1 MSDEDPLEHAELT
14 FLLGMAFQL
23 TLTEFVRRV
32 EAEGYGDLRPVHGF
46 AFQVLRHGGATSTEL
61 AARLGVTKQAAGQIV
76 AYLEER
82 GYVRRVEHAGG
93 GRRRLVVLTD
103 RAHEHLAVAGRTMHG
118 LERQIG
124 EELGEEGLASLRG
137 QLAELVRGLSGPE
150 LPPLRPVW

>member
-1 MSDEDPLEHAELT
+1 MNDPLERTELT

-23 TLTEFVRRV
+23 VLGEFVRGV
-32 EAEGYGDLRPVHGF
+32 DAEGYRELRPVHGF

-61 AARLGVTKQAAGQIV
+61 ADRLGVTKQAAGQIV

-103 RAHEHLAVAGRTMHG
+103 KAHEHLSVAGRVLHE
-118 LERQIG
+118 LEERIG
-124 EELGEEGLASLRG
+124 ERLGADGLTRMRAE
-137 QLAELVRGLSGPE
+137 LAELVRGLAGNE

>member
-1 MSDEDPLEHAELT
+1 MNDDPLERAELT

-23 TLTEFVRRV
+23 VLGEFVRGV
-32 EAEGYGDLRPVHGF
+32 GAAGYQELRPVHGF

-61 AARLGVTKQAAGQIV
+61 AERLGVTKQAAGQIV
-76 AYLEER
+76 TYLEER

-103 RAHEHLAVAGRTMHG
+103 RAHEHLAVAGRVLHA
-118 LERQIG
+118 LEERVG
-124 EELGEEGLASLRG
+124 ERLGTGGLAHLRG
-137 QLAELVRGLSGPE
+137 ELAELVRGLAGEE